1 MIDLVQPFALPFMA
15 RALVTLLVLAAA
27 AATVGVIVNLRRL
40 EFMSDGLT
48 HAVFPGLVLG
58 FIATGTPG
66 LLPGALIAALISAVL
81 LSLLGRRTG
90 DQTVVAIVLTAFF
103 SLGIVIVS
111 TMEGY
116 SGQLTEMLFGRLL
129 SITDEQVVLTAVLVG
144 VAVLLVG
151 VTWRKQVFRAFDRQ
165 GAAAAGI
172 RTTWLDVAANGAIAM
187 FVVAAA
193 AAVGALLVLAVLIVP
208 AASAR
213 LLTKTIAPAVVV
225 ALAVAALGSWLG
237 LSLSWHLSI
246 ELDVQAAP
254 GATVALTL
262 VAVYAAA
269 VLVHLAVRPLRKRG
283 ER

>member
-48 HAVFPGLVLG
+48 HAVFPGLVIG
-58 FIATGTPG
+58 FIAAGTPG
-66 LLPGALIAALISAVL
+66 LLPGALAAALMSAVL
-81 LSLLGRRTG
+81 LSLLGRGTG

-144 VAVLLVG
+144 IAVLLVG

-262 VAVYAAA
+262 VAIYAAA
-269 VLVHLAVRPLRKRG
+269 VLAHLAIRPLRKRG